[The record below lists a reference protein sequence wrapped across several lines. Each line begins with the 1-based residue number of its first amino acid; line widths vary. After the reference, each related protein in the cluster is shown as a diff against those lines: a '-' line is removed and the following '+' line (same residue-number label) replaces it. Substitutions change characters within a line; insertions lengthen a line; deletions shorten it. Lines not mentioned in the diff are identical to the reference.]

1 MTIKNSLKN
10 IILIDD
16 NNDENVRVNWVD
28 DDDIISEK
36 EYYNCGCCD
45 YCSCDEAPCANC
57 SCECNSSTISS
68 DPISAFDINI
78 IDDNME
84 KKVRI
89 TFSFKL
95 NNIMD
100 ETICIDLDI
109 NRSTYL
115 KIADELN

>member
-16 NNDENVRVNWVD
+16 NNDENIIVD
-28 DDDIISEK
+28 WYDDIINDK

-45 YCSCDEAPCANC
+45 NCSCDEGLCDNC
-57 SCECNSSTISS
+57 SCECNCSTTNT

-78 IDDNME
+78 IEDNME

-109 NRSTYL
+109 NRTTYL

>member
-16 NNDENVRVNWVD
+16 NNDENVIVD
-28 DDDIISEK
+28 WSEDNIEK
-36 EYYNCGCCD
+36 EYYNCGCCNN
-45 YCSCDEAPCANC
+45 CSCDEGMCDNC
-57 SCECNSSTISS
+57 SCECNCSTTNT

-78 IDDNME
+78 IEDNME